1 MPSAVVSHSHT
12 YREHFKDLQPVGG
25 PAFLGF
31 VDWQREVDISGI
43 LREEQHQ
50 EDRPASEGR
59 FFFLVSMVLVIPY
72 DDFFFSFNTTIVRIE
87 YCNSI
92 ISHYLSTSD
101 RTEPIN

>member
-1 MPSAVVSHSHT
+1 MSHILT

-31 VDWQREVDISGI
+31 VDWQREVNISGI

-59 FFFLVSMVLVIPY
+59 FFLVSMVLVIPY
-72 DDFFFSFNTTIVRIE
+72 DDFFFFNTTIVRIE

-101 RTEPIN
+101 